1 MESSVSD
8 LDAYRCNPFRGYYD
22 AALQFCPK
30 WSCNFV
36 HFWFAT
42 FGIFIMQQTPT
53 KKGCSLT
60 LTPFQY
66 SIIYLNL
73 KIIPRTI
80 RYPSLDFSTILF

>member
-42 FGIFIMQQTPT
+42 FGIFIMQQTV
-53 KKGCSLT
+53 L
-60 LTPFQY
+60 
-66 SIIYLNL
+66 
-73 KIIPRTI
+73 
-80 RYPSLDFSTILF
+80 TILMINVYKN